1 MYETGRVA
9 TGGKRQREERRRV
22 PLFWVSVPSCVIMVS
37 LRCDFLNIPVG
48 GCDSDLALRDC
59 CSAALLGSFIPSAFA
74 LGAIRGNR
82 RRVSGTSVSFK
93 CGFLPPPPNFLAE
106 CPSQVPCQPSIPEKV
121 LGKHRISAAPRPSF
135 LSLLRCGPS
144 VFCRPKPHSPCLP
157 TLLRKQGP

>member
-9 TGGKRQREERRRV
+9 TRGKRQREERRRV
-22 PLFWVSVPSCVIMVS
+22 PLLWVSVPSCVIMVS

-48 GCDSDLALRDC
+48 GCDSDMALRDC

-93 CGFLPPPPNFLAE
+93 CGFLPPPPISLPSAHHG
-106 CPSQVPCQPSIPEKV
+106 CPVNPAFPRRY
-121 LGKHRISAAPRPSF
+121 LGN
-135 LSLLRCGPS
+135 
-144 VFCRPKPHSPCLP
+144 
-157 TLLRKQGP
+157 TE